1 MRAYLEGRW
10 PTGSS
15 MHNGDH
21 LWVGG
26 QMQTSSSPNDPAFL
40 LPPTNIDRLW
50 SQWQDRYGNDPYPRA
65 GHHNDQ
71 ERRFNFAS
79 VTAAE
84 TFNLAGHSGVTY
96 R

>member
-1 MRAYLEGRW
+1 
-10 PTGSS
+10 
-15 MHNGDH
+15 
-21 LWVGG
+21 
-26 QMQTSSSPNDPAFL
+26 MQTSSSPNDPAFL
-40 LPPTNIDRLW
+40 LPHTNIDRLW

-79 VTAAE
+79 VMTAE